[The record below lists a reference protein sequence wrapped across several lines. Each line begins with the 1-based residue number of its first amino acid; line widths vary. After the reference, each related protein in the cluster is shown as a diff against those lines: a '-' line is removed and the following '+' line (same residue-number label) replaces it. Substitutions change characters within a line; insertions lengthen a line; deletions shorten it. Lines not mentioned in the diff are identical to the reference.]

1 MDKATIERLGDE
13 LHAALRAQTVL
24 APLTEREPAI
34 TIDDAYYISLRFLER
49 RLADGEKV
57 IGKKIGVTSKPVQD
71 MLDVRQPDFGFLT
84 DRMHYPN
91 GASIPVAGNLIAPR
105 AEAEIA
111 FRLKSDLVG
120 PDITEAD
127 VLAATACIMPCFEIV
142 DSRIRDWKIRI
153 QDTVADNASCG
164 VFVLGDQL
172 VDIADLDLALA
183 GMVLEKNGE
192 IVVTGAGAA
201 TMAHPVN
208 AMVWLANM
216 LGSLGIA
223 LKAGDIVLSGAMGA
237 MVPVARGDNLRMT
250 IGGIGGCS
258 VRFV

>member
-13 LHAALRAQTVL
+13 LHAALRAQAVL

-57 IGKKIGVTSKPVQD
+57 VGKKIGVTSKPVQD

-120 PDITEAD
+120 PNITEAD
-127 VLAATACIMPCFEIV
+127 VLAATACIMPC
-142 DSRIRDWKIRI
+142 DY
-153 QDTVADNASCG
+153 
-164 VFVLGDQL
+164 
-172 VDIADLDLALA
+172 
-183 GMVLEKNGE
+183 
-192 IVVTGAGAA
+192 
-201 TMAHPVN
+201 
-208 AMVWLANM
+208 
-216 LGSLGIA
+216 
-223 LKAGDIVLSGAMGA
+223 
-237 MVPVARGDNLRMT
+237 
-250 IGGIGGCS
+250 
-258 VRFV
+258 

>member
-1 MDKATIERLGDE
+1 MDQKTIEALGDS
-13 LHAALRAQTVL
+13 LYDALVARTPI
-24 APLTEREPAI
+24 APLSAAHPDM
-34 TIDDAYYISLRFLER
+34 TIEDAYHVQQRMIAR
-49 RLADGEKV
+49 RLEQGDRV
-57 IGKKIGVTSKPVQD
+57 IGKKIGVTSKAVMN
-71 MLDVRQPDFGFLT
+71 MLGVHQPDFGYLLDSMVFNEGESVDMDT
-84 DRMHYPN
+84 
-91 GASIPVAGNLIAPR
+91 LIQPK
-105 AEAEIA
+105 AEGEIA
-111 FRLKSDLVG
+111 FLLKKDLQG
-120 PDITEAD
+120 PGVTAAD
-127 VLAATACIMPCFEIV
+127 VLAATEGVMACFEIV
-142 DSRIRDWKIRI
+142 DSRIQDWKIKI

-208 AMVWLANM
+208 AMVWLTNM

>member
-13 LHAALRAQTVL
+13 LYAALRAQTVL

-57 IGKKIGVTSKPVQD
+57 VGKKIGVTSKPVQD

-84 DRMHYPN
+84 DRMHFPN
-91 GASIPVAGNLIAPR
+91 GAAIPVAGNLIAPR

-111 FRLKSDLVG
+111 FRLKADLVG
-120 PDITEAD
+120 PNVTEAD
-127 VLAATACIMPCFEIV
+127 VLAATECIMPCFEIV

-164 VFVLGDQL
+164 VFVLGEAE
-172 VDIADLDLALA
+172 ADPRAHDLPNLK
-183 GMVLEKNGE
+183 VTVFKNGKPLSE
-192 IVVTGAGAA
+192 GLGSAVQGNPLTAVA
-201 TMAHPVN
+201 
-208 AMVWLANM
+208 WLANT
-216 LGSLGIA
+216 LGRYDIPFR
-223 LKAGDIVLSGAMGA
+223 AGDIILSGSV
-237 MVPVARGDNLRMT
+237 VPLEPVGPGDEMRCEVE
-250 IGGIGGCS
+250 GIGSASCS
-258 VRFV
+258 FV